1 MTNKF
6 RGVVIKTF
14 YDEELEQDRTVKFV
28 MDYNAIALLED
39 ILEIKKGTDL
49 IYRLGMGDVST
60 SEVIAVYYATMKR
73 HQPDATYEDAGD
85 VMSYLPDAWV
95 EILNS
100 AFPPVTEKVEAKA
113 TAGKKPKRQ
122 TKSAN

>member
-6 RGVVIKTF
+6 RGVVVKTF

-28 MDYNAIALLED
+28 MDYNAIALLEE

-100 AFPPVTEKVEAKA
+100 AFPAVTEKAETKA
-113 TAGKKPKRQ
+113 PAGKKPMRQ

>member
-6 RGVVIKTF
+6 RGVVVKTF

-28 MDYNAIALLED
+28 MDYNAIALLEE

-100 AFPPVTEKVEAKA
+100 AFPAVTETKA
-113 TAGKKPKRQ
+113 PAGKKPKRQ

>member
-6 RGVVIKTF
+6 RGVIVKTF

-28 MDYNAIALLED
+28 MDYNAIALLEE

-100 AFPPVTEKVEAKA
+100 AFPAVTDKA
-113 TAGKKPKRQ
+113 ETKAPTGKKPKRQ

>member
-85 VMSYLPDAWV
+85 VIPARCM
-95 EILNS
+95 
-100 AFPPVTEKVEAKA
+100 
-113 TAGKKPKRQ
+113 G
-122 TKSAN
+122 

>member
-6 RGVVIKTF
+6 RGVVVKTF

-28 MDYNAIALLED
+28 MDYNAIALLEE

-85 VMSYLPDAWV
+85 VMSYLPDVWV

-100 AFPPVTEKVEAKA
+100 AFPVVTDKA
-113 TAGKKPKRQ
+113 ETKAPTGKKPKRQ